1 MIVTL
6 QLDTHSPSDRAAL
19 ALLFGATDT
28 PAEVPV
34 GTPVGAFAEPPKP
47 RGRKPREAAPESPK
61 AAAAPEVA
69 PESPKAAAAPES
81 PKAAVA
87 PESPKA
93 AVDALP
99 SPEDLKTATLKFA
112 DKNGGLP
119 AVVKVLAEFGVR
131 QTAQLN
137 DEQKRV
143 FCAKMLAGAGATQ

>member
-28 PAEVPV
+28 PAEAPPE
-34 GTPVGAFAEPPKP
+34 TSAEPPKP

-61 AAAAPEVA
+61 AVAPA
-69 PESPKAAAAPES
+69 PESPKAAAPAPEVAPES

-143 FCAKMLAGAGATQ
+143 FYAKMLAGAGATQ

>member
-28 PAEVPV
+28 PAEAPPE
-34 GTPVGAFAEPPKP
+34 TSAEPPKP

-61 AAAAPEVA
+61 AVAPAPEVA
-69 PESPKAAAAPES
+69 PESPKT
-81 PKAAVA
+81 AVA

-143 FCAKMLAGAGATQ
+143 FYAKMLAGAGATQ

>member
-28 PAEVPV
+28 PAEAPPE
-34 GTPVGAFAEPPKP
+34 TSAEPPKP

-61 AAAAPEVA
+61 AVAPA
-69 PESPKAAAAPES
+69 PESPKAAAPAPE
-81 PKAAVA
+81 VA

-143 FCAKMLAGAGATQ
+143 FYAKMLAGAGATQ